1 MVCLLQAVLEDFV
14 EKELGG
20 RVLTCMTGSAPT
32 APEVINFLRDTLVV
46 PILEGYGSTEAG
58 TLPEAVGSFLVGYSW
73 RAALSENHRLVQL
86 TPLGASLRHACTVQG
101 KLEPR
106 HYHES

>member
-1 MVCLLQAVLEDFV
+1 MGVVCLLQAVLEYFV

-32 APEVINFLRDTLVV
+32 APEVIDFLRDALVA

-58 TLPEAVGSFLVGYSW
+58 TLPEAVGSFLAGYSW
-73 RAALSENHRLVQL
+73 RTLTEDNRLSYLDISGCIFETCLHSAR
-86 TPLGASLRHACTVQG
+86 
-101 KLEPR
+101 
-106 HYHES
+106 

>member
-1 MVCLLQAVLEDFV
+1 MLQAVLEDFV

-32 APEVINFLRDTLVV
+32 APEVIDFLRDALVV

-58 TLPEAVGSFLVGYSW
+58 KLSQAVHSLLEDYS
-73 RAALSENHRLVQL
+73 
-86 TPLGASLRHACTVQG
+86 
-101 KLEPR
+101 
-106 HYHES
+106 

>member
-1 MVCLLQAVLEDFV
+1 MVMLCLLQAVLEDFV

-32 APEVINFLRDTLVV
+32 APEVIDFLRDALVV

-58 TLPEAVGSFLVGYSW
+58 APPEAL
-73 RAALSENHRLVQL
+73 AAHMWAAAGGLFFRHLCLQIQD
-86 TPLGASLRHACTVQG
+86 TPCAVRSRF
-101 KLEPR
+101 KPR
-106 HYHES
+106 RC

>member
-1 MVCLLQAVLEDFV
+1 MRVVCLLQAVLEDFV

-32 APEVINFLRDTLVV
+32 APEVIDFLRDTLVA

-58 TLPEAVGSFLVGYSW
+58 TLPKAVGSFLVGYSW
-73 RAALSENHRLVQL
+73 RALSKNHRLLQL
-86 TPLGASLRHACTVQG
+86 MNLVAFLRHACTVQG
-101 KLEPR
+101 RLEPR
-106 HYHES
+106 HRP